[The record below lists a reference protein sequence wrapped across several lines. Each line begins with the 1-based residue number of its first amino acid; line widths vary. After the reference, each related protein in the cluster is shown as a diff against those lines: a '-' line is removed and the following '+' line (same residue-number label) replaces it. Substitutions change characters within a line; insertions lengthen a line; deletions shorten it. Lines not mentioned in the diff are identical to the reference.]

1 MITIEDKAMENI
13 SLQFGLY
20 QVINEPANI
29 FESSSPYID
38 CVFTL
43 QKNFVTASGV
53 HRSLHSNSHH

>member
-43 QKNFVTASGV
+43 Q
-53 HRSLHSNSHH
+53 